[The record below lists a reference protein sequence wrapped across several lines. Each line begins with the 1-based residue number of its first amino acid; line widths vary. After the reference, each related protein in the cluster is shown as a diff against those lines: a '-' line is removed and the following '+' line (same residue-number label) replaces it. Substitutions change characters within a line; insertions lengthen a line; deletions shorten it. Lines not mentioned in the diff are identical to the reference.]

1 MQEKPAPIKSRG
13 SPSQQSWPAL
23 ARLIQVNLG
32 LDDLSVIDAPALIS
46 QVKALGANG
55 IVFNTGGIYAWYPSQ
70 VPGHTLHPTLDGRD
84 MVAEAAKAAREAGLA
99 FVGRYD
105 FSLIEQPLADQNP
118 SWVAR
123 TDDGAPLEIGG
134 PRSDGMPPL
143 IATTMTGAY
152 RRKVALEILAEAH
165 RRTPLDAVFF
175 NAPEPFLDASEGSP
189 QPTDTDSASAAFFE
203 TWNAWGAT
211 IAQVD
216 PDCLILGRFN
226 AFQYRDLDQLTDTSD
241 LLTSQPLDWLDGG
254 LETQRPSWFA
264 ALTTKVGR
272 RAMGD
277 KPPVIIVHAAPG
289 LSWRHVGLPSVE
301 ARMWLSQVLANGGGL
316 WHTLTSLPDQ
326 QQDTRLLDD
335 IRWANQRA
343 QAAEPWLKDTKAI
356 ASIGIVIARRKHSG
370 SDHSEAAGLVD
381 VLTSARRFYHPLSEA
396 DLTDE
401 GLLGLNT
408 LVLPSVECLSQD
420 EEAAIIRFAEAGGAV
435 IATFRTGWRD
445 ETGAARSTP
454 ALANLMGIASAGE
467 RVDDLYASYLSLTD
481 ETPLSR
487 RLSGATLVAGQG
499 PFQEVAPRSD
509 AAVWAKLATPFAA
522 RGGVGKPPERVRK
535 PEISRFPA
543 VISTTKAVYF
553 AHAIGSLVTRYGL
566 PDHRNLVLAA
576 LDHVA
581 KPQKVQIEAPT
592 GVHASLFEQG
602 DRLVLHLV
610 NAVGQRPLADCV
622 PVRNTIISADAEVMR
637 TVPDGN
643 ELKRRADGSFVLNEL
658 GVWKTIEIRPAKG

>member
-1 MQEKPAPIKSRG
+1 MEQKSRSIKSTNT
-13 SPSQQSWPAL
+13 SSQPTWPKL
-23 ARLIQVNLG
+23 ARFIQVNLG
-32 LDDLSVIDAPALIS
+32 LDDLDAIDAPALMGRL
-46 QVKALGANG
+46 KALGANG
-55 IVFNTGGIYAWYPSQ
+55 VVFNTGGIYAWYPSQ
-70 VPGHTLHPTLDGRD
+70 VLGHTIHPGLGNRNA
-84 MVAEAAKAAREAGLA
+84 VAEAAKSARDAGLTII
-99 FVGRYD
+99 GRFD
-105 FSLIEQPLADQNP
+105 FSLIEEPLANENP
-118 SWVAR
+118 DWIAR
-123 TDDGAPLEIGG
+123 SRNGEPLEIGG
-134 PRSDGMPPL
+134 PRTDGRPPL
-143 IATTMTGAY
+143 IATAMTGGY
-152 RRKVALEILAEAH
+152 RQKVALKILAEAH

-175 NAPEPFLDASEGSP
+175 NAPEPFPDANEGAP
-189 QPTDTDSASAAFFE
+189 QPTDAEAASATFFQ
-203 TWNAWGAT
+203 TWNAWRTT
-211 IAQVD
+211 IAEAN

-226 AFQYRDLDQLTDTSD
+226 AFQYRDLGQLTDTSD

-254 LETQRPSWFA
+254 VETQRPSWFA
-264 ALTTKVGR
+264 GLTTKVGR

-277 KPPVIIVHAAPG
+277 NPPVIIVHAAPG
-289 LSWRHVGLPSVE
+289 LSWRHVGLPSAE

-316 WHTLTSLPDQ
+316 WHTLTGLPDQ
-326 QQDTRLLDD
+326 QHDTRLLND
-335 IRWANQRA
+335 IRWANQQA
-343 QAAEPWLKDTKAI
+343 EAAEPWLTDTKAI
-356 ASIGIVIARRKHSG
+356 ASIGIVIARRKHPG
-370 SDHSEAAGLVD
+370 SDHSEASGLID

-401 GLLGLNT
+401 GLQSLDT
-408 LVLPSVECLSQD
+408 LILPSLECLSQD
-420 EEAAIIRFAEAGGAV
+420 EETAITRFAEAGGAV

-467 RVDDLYASYLSLTD
+467 RVDDLYASYLSLTA

-499 PFQEVAPRSD
+499 PFQEVEPRSD
-509 AAVWAKLATPFAA
+509 AAIWAKLATPFAA

-535 PEISRFPA
+535 PEISGFPA

-581 KPQKVQIEAPT
+581 KPQMVQIEAPT

-602 DRLVLHLV
+602 DHLVLHLV

-622 PVRNTIISADAEVMR
+622 PIRNIIISADAGAMR
-637 TVPDGN
+637 IVPENIDL
-643 ELKRRADGSFVLNEL
+643 ERQADGSFVLNEL
-658 GVWKTIEIRPAKG
+658 DVWKTIEIRPAKG